1 MQGIAQV
8 IDHCL
13 KIFRRG
19 DVYNAFLA
27 LLEME
32 HGILPD
38 LMAEFQAVT
47 SRLIG
52 IDSRGSL
59 HVGSLPLP
67 DLKWTLVS
75 LNSSTLSFRF

>member
-1 MQGIAQV
+1 MQGFAQV
-8 IDHCL
+8 IDYYL

-19 DVYNAFLA
+19 DVDNAFHA

-32 HGILPD
+32 HGILPE

-52 IDSRGSL
+52 IDSMGSL
-59 HVGSLPLP
+59 HVVSLPFHR
-67 DLKWTLVS
+67 T
-75 LNSSTLSFRF
+75 